1 MRGFLAAA
9 ASAALAAALP
19 ASPVAAATVPHVG
32 ASTAVRS
39 VTEIWV
45 DPNAGSDGA
54 AGTAVAPVR
63 TVTEAWG
70 RVPQGVT
77 LSQGVTI
84 NLRAGEYSEGLLP
97 VYWENRHGTADAP
110 IILQAADA
118 ARSPVFRTDI
128 NMYRVDHMTISGVTV
143 APGGDAFHCELCG
156 NITVQDSLLDG
167 RGPGGVHAAHE
178 TYKANQSHDLVIRRN
193 TILGA
198 YDNAIDFVA
207 VQRASIQGNNL
218 SEGDDW
224 CAYVKGGSTQIVV
237 SGNEI
242 HHCGTGGFTAGQG
255 TGLEYMVE
263 PWLTYEATE
272 ITVSGNYVHDTEG
285 AAFGVNGGHNVVI
298 ADNVAARVGTRSH
311 VLEVVFGYRSCDGNT
326 VRCQSLID
334 QGAWGTSITGGAVS
348 VNIPDDHVSILRN
361 TIVNPSGIQSQW
373 QHFALETP
381 RTNPNTAQTRG
392 PSPARTDTALVIS
405 GNTIRNGDAS
415 MPLGIDDSLVCTAEN
430 PTCNVAQIL
439 RDNDINGPT
448 AVPVPSAVPGG
459 VPVPPD
465 PVDPGPTVPGA
476 PTLTSLTRGN
486 GQVQVTWAR
495 PTSDGGSSVT
505 GYLVT
510 ATPGGRTCRTTTA
523 TTCVVTGLTNGQP
536 YRFSVRATNAAGT
549 GPASALSAPVVP
561 LGTPSA
567 PRAATVRYGPAV
579 GQVRMY
585 WQPPAATGGTRVLG
599 YRIRGKVLGAPSY
612 GAWTTVPATTLSRSL
627 TGLRVG
633 VTYSVQVVA
642 FNAVG
647 NGPATNLT
655 VRRPR

>member
-1 MRGFLAAA
+1 MVV
-9 ASAALAAALP
+9 ALP
-19 ASPVAAATVPHVG
+19 TSVVAAAPMTSHADPVG
-32 ASTAVRS
+32 VRA
-39 VTEIWV
+39 VTEYWV
-45 DPNAGSDGA
+45 DPSLGDDSA
-54 AGTAVAPVR
+54 AGTDSSPLR
-63 TVTEAWG
+63 TVTEAWR

-77 LSQGVTI
+77 LTQGVTI
-84 NLRAGEYSEGLLP
+84 NLRAGEYPTGALP

-110 IILQAADA
+110 IVLRAADA
-118 ARSPVFRTDI
+118 ARSPVFRGDI
-128 NMYRVDHMTISGVTV
+128 NMYDVEHLTIAGLTV

-167 RGPGGVHAAHE
+167 RGPGGSRAAHE

-207 VQRASIQGNNL
+207 VQRAVIQGNNL
-218 SEGDDW
+218 SEASDW
-224 CAYVKGGSTQIVV
+224 CAYAKGGSTQVVV

-242 HHCGTGGFTAGQG
+242 HNCGTGGFTAGQG
-255 TGLEYMVE
+255 TGLEYMVA
-263 PWLTYEATE
+263 PWFTYEATDMT
-272 ITVSGNYVHDTEG
+272 ISGNYVHDTEG

-311 VLEVVFGYRSCDGNT
+311 LVEVTYGYRSCDGNT
-326 VRCQSLID
+326 ARCQSLVD
-334 QGAWGTSITGGAVS
+334 QGAWGTSDGSVS

-361 TIVNPSGIQSQW
+361 TIVNPVGVQSQW
-373 QHFALETP
+373 QHLEISTP
-381 RTNPNTAQTRG
+381 RTNPNTAQTTG
-392 PSPARTDTALVIS
+392 PSPARTDTGLVVQ
-405 GNTIRNGDAS
+405 GNTIRNGGAD
-415 MPLGIDDSLVCTAEN
+415 MPLGIDDSQVCTPSN
-430 PTCNVAQIL
+430 PTCTVAQIL
-439 RDNDINGPT
+439 RDNDINGP
-448 AVPVPSAVPGG
+448 AVVPVPNAVPNG

-465 PVDPGPTVPGA
+465 PVNPGATAPGA
-476 PTLTSLTRGN
+476 PSLRSLARGS
-486 GQVQVTWAR
+486 GQVRVTWAA
-495 PTSDGGSSVT
+495 PASNGGSAIT

-523 TTCVVTGLTNGQP
+523 TTCVVTGLTNGQA
-536 YRFSVRATNAAGT
+536 YRFSVRASSAVGT

-561 LGTPSA
+561 AGAPSA
-567 PRAATVRYGPAV
+567 PRAASVRYGPAI
-579 GQVRMY
+579 GQVRLY
-585 WQPPAATGGTRVLG
+585 WQPPAATGGTPVLG
-599 YRIRGKVLGAPSY
+599 YRIRGKVLGAPTY

-647 NGPATNLT
+647 NGPATNVT